1 MGPALP
7 SQLCEKQR
15 KGQSCTLSPALRGDT
30 NTLSKNFSNS
40 SGGEGKPK
48 DNSLSRVLFLCKG
61 PNPPHPTG
69 EEEEMWDGGAALA
82 RSAETSTT
90 GGALLTTGWGSSGC
104 PGSHSHQ
111 NPPES
116 TRILQNPAPLEGIR
130 VTTASTPSHSHI
142 FHKERDL
149 ASNVQF
155 QEVGV
160 ESENP

>member
-1 MGPALP
+1 MQGVAKALPKPEQEMGPALP

-40 SGGEGKPK
+40 SRGEGKPK

-90 GGALLTTGWGSSGC
+90 GRALLTTGWGSSGC

-116 TRILQNPAPLEGIR
+116 TRIQLLWKGSESPQLPLRAIPTSSIQRGI
-130 VTTASTPSHSHI
+130 
-142 FHKERDL
+142 
-149 ASNVQF
+149 
-155 QEVGV
+155 
-160 ESENP
+160 